1 MWPSVFFRCVLPLSE
16 VYLIAIPKDSVS
28 RSSGQKKK
36 KKIDAIYDAHSSLTD
51 LYISAPQASHAELMV
66 MTVSDIVNQLVAAH
80 EQKKDINLN
89 R

>member
-1 MWPSVFFRCVLPLSE
+1 MILN
-16 VYLIAIPKDSVS
+16 
-28 RSSGQKKK
+28 
-36 KKIDAIYDAHSSLTD
+36 SSLTD
-51 LYISAPQASHAELMV
+51 LFISAPQASHAELMV